1 MLGWWMHVHWHCT
14 PTRPTRGTCVPAP
27 GSDYYI
33 SGTPAEVSLGV
44 HSSIGC
50 ICGHMHACGF
60 LAAPPHAS
68 CLLRVQQVAK
78 PAELLDY
85 LTLSYYGYSGQVA
98 SQNEIL

>member
-1 MLGWWMHVHWHCT
+1 MGQHPHLQSAGHRIHVSHYAGAL
-14 PTRPTRGTCVPAP
+14 RNL
-27 GSDYYI
+27 
-33 SGTPAEVSLGV
+33 EV
-44 HSSIGC
+44 
-50 ICGHMHACGF
+50 
-60 LAAPPHAS
+60 AAPPHAS